1 MTSEGVSYQR
11 GHTRGLETGNP
22 SIHSARYSTCRL
34 IMWGWGRGYL
44 VESLT
49 LLWRPLFNAKH
60 NISWPNSHSRSSSL
74 STKLS

>member
-60 NISWPNSHSRSSSL
+60 KTLTLALQAWVPSWVV
-74 STKLS
+74 